1 VLMEARIRR
10 ELDEARK
17 APLSRMGKVRRLL
30 RLSRR
35 TRALAEHLAD
45 LGFQEFHRNRD
56 SRSKRFWRTAA
67 NLLALADVA
76 RLLARRE
83 LQEARVSRGGS

>member
-1 VLMEARIRR
+1 MEAKIRR
-10 ELDEARK
+10 ELEQVRRTPD
-17 APLSRMGKVRRLL
+17 SRIGKVRRLL
-30 RLSRR
+30 RLSRK

-45 LGFQEFHRNRD
+45 LGFQEFHRQQD
-56 SRSKRFWRTAA
+56 GRSKRFWSTAA

-83 LQEARVSRGGS
+83 LSSRR

>member
-1 VLMEARIRR
+1 MEAKIRR
-10 ELDEARK
+10 ELEEARR
-17 APLSRMGKVRRLL
+17 ATDSRMGKVRRLL
-30 RLSRR
+30 RLSRK

-45 LGFQEFHRNRD
+45 LGFQEFHRQRP
-56 SRSKRFWRTAA
+56 SRSRRFWSSAA

-83 LQEARVSRGGS
+83 LSVRR

>member
-1 VLMEARIRR
+1 MLMEARIRR
-10 ELDEARK
+10 ELDEARS
-17 APLSRMGKVRRLL
+17 APGSRLGKVRRLL
-30 RLSRR
+30 RLSRK

-56 SRSKRFWRTAA
+56 SRSQRFWRTAA

-83 LQEARVSRGGS
+83 LQESKVPRGAS